1 MRFNNRI
8 RARDIRLIDEQGA
21 QVGIV
26 ALRDAIQMA
35 EERGFDLVEV
45 APNAVPPVCRIMDYG
60 KFRYEQSK
68 KEREAR
74 KHQKQVELKE
84 VRLKPKTDDHDIDV
98 KAKQARK
105 FLLGGD
111 KVKFTLRFRGR
122 EIFHPDIGLKMLEG
136 MAEDLRD
143 ISVVEQRPVMEGRVL
158 SLLLAPNAK
167 ARQTPAKAAS
177 SASANAAP
185 RPAKPPKEVSV
196 PAEAPVVVLMETP
209 ALIPSETSA
218 AVLTETPEPALT
230 EAPVLV
236 AAKTSTPVASKKAL
250 VVEQAVESTA
260 VPVAATPKPRAPKPR
275 KEASMPAVAPAVAAL
290 PVDASPNT
298 TSEGE

>member
-1 MRFNNRI
+1 LCVNQRPRRGAAITDRLRFNNRI
-8 RARDIRLIDEQGA
+8 RAREVRLIDEEGN

-26 ALRDAIQMA
+26 ALRDAQQMA

-74 KHQKQVELKE
+74 KHQKQFELKE

-105 FLLGGD
+105 FLLAGD

-122 EIFHPDIGLKMLEG
+122 EIFHPDIGLEMLER

-143 ISVVEQRPVMEGRVL
+143 VAVVEQKPLMEGRVL
-158 SLLLAPNAK
+158 SLLLAPGAK
-167 ARQTPAKAAS
+167 ARQQGGK
-177 SASANAAP
+177 SASP
-185 RPAKPPKEVSV
+185 
-196 PAEAPVVVLMETP
+196 
-209 ALIPSETSA
+209 
-218 AVLTETPEPALT
+218 
-230 EAPVLV
+230 
-236 AAKTSTPVASKKAL
+236 
-250 VVEQAVESTA
+250 
-260 VPVAATPKPRAPKPR
+260 APKP
-275 KEASMPAVAPAVAAL
+275 ATNVPADPVADTKKA
-290 PVDASPNT
+290 
-298 TSEGE
+298 EEE

>member
-8 RARDIRLIDEQGA
+8 RAREIRLIDEQGA

-143 ISVVEQRPVMEGRVL
+143 ISVVEQRPLMEGRVL

-167 ARQTPAKAAS
+167 ARATPSKPATPAAT
-177 SASANAAP
+177 NATP
-185 RPAKPPKEVSV
+185 RPAKPPKEVVV
-196 PAEAPVVVLMETP
+196 PAEAPVATLVDAATP
-209 ALIPSETSA
+209 GEV
-218 AVLTETPEPALT
+218 AV
-230 EAPVLV
+230 APVATV
-236 AAKTSTPVASKKAL
+236 PNTPVA
-250 VVEQAVESTA
+250 
-260 VPVAATPKPRAPKPR
+260 PVAATPKPRAAKPP
-275 KEASMPAVAPAVAAL
+275 KEASVPAVAPAPVPAESAL